1 MNKEPKT
8 DSLKNQSENFNENFT
23 QEKEQIIKQKVCK
36 YQYYWSDEV
45 GCDGWYCQNPEQKGD
60 TDCPYF
66 PSDTYNC
73 KIYVEGEGYE

>member
-1 MNKEPKT
+1 MYKKA
-8 DSLKNQSENFNENFT
+8 FT
-23 QEKEQIIKQKVCK
+23 GS

>member
-1 MNKEPKT
+1 MT
-8 DSLKNQSENFNENFT
+8 D
-23 QEKEQIIKQKVCK
+23 KEQIIKHKVCK
-36 YQYYWSDEV
+36 YQYYWSDEAE
-45 GCDGWYCQNPEQKGD
+45 CDGWYCQNPEQKGD